1 MHAAHIDAMDILK
14 MDIQERSFMVGM
26 KRHLAAG
33 RSVNALVYVKGDPPL
48 GVPPLGV
55 SIEGPQYGRA
65 YTLLYYAVGS
75 GWCPAI
81 TWLIKNGADVDA
93 GEPRTGMTP
102 LHRATRQHGS
112 RDADAAERLAPVL
125 LLDAGARVDERDL
138 AGRTALHYAVESENE
153 ETCKLI
159 LSRGASLD
167 LLPNYYFVPGA
178 NIQNRRSMATATFLA
193 KVRAAGG
200 WDKYVHEPR
209 AELLALRRELPS
221 LRERGRASPST
232 VRAHE
237 RLFLNTSLPDEAFS
251 HILAF
256 WRTSRDY
263 SRCD

>member
-14 MDIQERSFMVGM
+14 MDIQERSFIGGM
-26 KRHLAAG
+26 KRRLAAG
-33 RSVNALVYVKGDPPL
+33 RSVNAFIDLNVDRR
-48 GVPPLGV
+48 GV
-55 SIEGPQYGRA
+55 SIRDAHHDNHTPIESAAER
-65 YTLLYYAVGS
+65 
-75 GWCPAI
+75 GWCTAI
-81 TWLIKNGADVDA
+81 IWLLKKGADVHIRSPCS
-93 GEPRTGMTP
+93 GIVP
-102 LHRATRQHGS
+102 LHAAAIRAGP
-112 RDADAAERLAPVL
+112 RLAVVL
-125 LLDAGARVDERDL
+125 LLDAGARVEQRDRQ
-138 AGRTALHYAVESENE
+138 GRTALHYAVETENE

-237 RLFLNTSLPDEAFS
+237 RLFLNTSLPDEVFS

-263 SRCD
+263 

>member
-1 MHAAHIDAMDILK
+1 MEPYWRAC
-14 MDIQERSFMVGM
+14 ERTFMNGM

-33 RSVNALVYVKGDPPL
+33 RSVNALVYVKGD
-48 GVPPLGV
+48 PPLGV

-102 LHRATRQHGS
+102 LHRATRQHGDHDA

-138 AGRTALHYAVESENE
+138 AGMTALHYAVESENE

-167 LLPNYYFVPGA
+167 LLPNYYFVPEA
-178 NIQNRRSMATATFLA
+178 ARNRRGKATADFLA
-193 KVRAAGG
+193 EVRAAGG

-209 AELLALRRELPS
+209 ADLLALRQQLPS

-237 RLFLNTSLPDEAFS
+237 RLFLNTSLPDEVFS

-263 SRCD
+263 